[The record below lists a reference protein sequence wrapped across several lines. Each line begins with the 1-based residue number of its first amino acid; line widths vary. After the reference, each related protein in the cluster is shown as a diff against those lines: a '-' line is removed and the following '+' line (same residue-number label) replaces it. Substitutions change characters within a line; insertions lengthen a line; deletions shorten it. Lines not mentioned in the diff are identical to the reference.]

1 MVSGCLPLSSYNNL
15 TIMSIG
21 LVLSGGGMRGAAH
34 IGVIKALQENHINI
48 DEVSGVSAGAI
59 VGSLF
64 ANGLKWDDILK
75 FFKSVNVMDYKNFA
89 FGKPGFINTDK
100 YYKTLLKLFPDDN
113 FDQLQ
118 IPLHINATNIITGEH
133 KTFNKGELIKPVL
146 ASAAFPGV
154 YTPVEIDGKHYV
166 DGGVLNN
173 FPVEVLKKNCSKI
186 IGVYVNP
193 FGDLSISEL
202 KHSYSVLERAYR
214 IKSAKEDF
222 AKFKQCNL
230 VVCPDQLNNFGIFDS
245 SKVDEIFDFGYSK
258 AKELLT
264 DQKIEELKSN
274 SI

>member
-1 MVSGCLPLSSYNNL
+1 MA
-15 TIMSIG
+15 TG

-34 IGVIKALQENHINI
+34 IGVIKFLQENNITIN
-48 DEVSGVSAGAI
+48 EVSGVSAGAI

-64 ANGLKWDDILK
+64 ANGMKWDQMLK
-75 FFKSVNVMDYKNFA
+75 FFKSVNVTDYKKFA

-100 YYKTLLKLFPDDN
+100 YYKTLQGLFPDDDFN
-113 FDQLQ
+113 ALD
-118 IPLHINATNIITGEH
+118 IPLYINATNIITGDNM
-133 KTFNKGELIKPVL
+133 TFSKGKLIKPIL

-173 FPVEVLKKNCSKI
+173 FPVEVLKKNNDKI

-193 FGDLSISEL
+193 FGQLDISEL
-202 KHSYSVLERAYR
+202 KYSYSVLERAYR

-222 AKFKQCNL
+222 AKFEDCDV

-245 SKVDEIFDFGYSK
+245 SKVDKIFQFGYSK
-258 AKELLT
+258 A
-264 DQKIEELKSN
+264 EELFTEEVIEQLKTN
-274 SI
+274 E